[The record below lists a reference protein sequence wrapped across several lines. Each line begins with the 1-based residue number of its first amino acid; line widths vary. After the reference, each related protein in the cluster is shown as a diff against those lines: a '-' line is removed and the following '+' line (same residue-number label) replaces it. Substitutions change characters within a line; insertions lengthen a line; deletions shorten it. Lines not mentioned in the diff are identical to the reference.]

1 MTFRLH
7 SSELQKMH
15 ISILL
20 VSSKVSQRKLPAVQP
35 TKAQYYDSE

>member
-20 VSSKVSQRKLPAVQP
+20 VSSKVSQGKLPAVRV
-35 TKAQYYDSE
+35 TKAQYYGNK